1 MVEHVRKTGAAV
13 VQPIPANFVK
23 VMLVSLPVTD
33 FMLL

>member
-1 MVEHVRKTGAAV
+1 MVEHVRKKVAAV

-23 VMLVSLPVTD
+23 VTLVRILVTD